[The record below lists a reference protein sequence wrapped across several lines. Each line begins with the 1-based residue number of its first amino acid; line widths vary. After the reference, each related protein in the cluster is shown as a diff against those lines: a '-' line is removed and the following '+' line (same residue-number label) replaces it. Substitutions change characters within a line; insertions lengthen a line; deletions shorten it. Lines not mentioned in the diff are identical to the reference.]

1 MEAWNVWLSCA
12 YHKVAWNFVWV
23 AECWCE
29 LWIRQDICLG
39 RLNWWCDG
47 NVLLLDQTVAISTL
61 PRCVLQA
68 AATSILRCCSADVAA
83 ESNHVAWIRLCS
95 ISFKSSRRRSNGSCP
110 VVVSFKNVSLGVQI
124 DTENVLNEFVFKS
137 IRGLGERD
145 RWSRRH

>member
-68 AATSILRCCSADVAA
+68 AATSILRCCRADVTD
-83 ESNHVAWIRLCS
+83 ESEHVSWIQFGS
-95 ISFKSSRRRSNGSCP
+95 VSFKSCWFCSDGSCP
-110 VVVSFKNVSLGVQI
+110 VVIGFESCFLCVQV
-124 DTENVLNEFVFKS
+124 DAENVLDELVFYS
-137 IRGLGERD
+137 SARGVKHD
-145 RWSRRH
+145 RWSRH